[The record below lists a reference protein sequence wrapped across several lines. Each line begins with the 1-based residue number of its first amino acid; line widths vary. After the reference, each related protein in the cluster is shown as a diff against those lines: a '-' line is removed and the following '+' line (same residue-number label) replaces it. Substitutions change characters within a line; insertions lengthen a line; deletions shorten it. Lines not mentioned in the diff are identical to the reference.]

1 MDLKIILVVFSLF
14 FFTFSV
20 SDYNSNF
27 AQMYAYHSSVAYC
40 SNNTKI
46 LKWDCSPCSKISN
59 FIPYKIF
66 QDPSTDTSGYLG
78 STDNGNTIVV
88 SFRGTNAKD
97 IKNWITNLNFA
108 KQTPYK
114 QVPDAAVHDGFLNA
128 YEKLSPQI
136 ISGVKDLIGTKTKV
150 TVYITGHSLGGALA
164 TLCAVDLKISF
175 GIKANIF
182 LYTFG
187 TPRVGNQAFAQYCN
201 ALTNE
206 NWRLVHYAD
215 LVPQLPLQRLKF
227 HHEPREVWYNEPFT
241 SFKICDTTGEDSTCS
256 DGLGTEAIS
265 IPDHLHY
272 FNFPIGSFC
281 N

>member
-27 AQMYAYHSSVAYC
+27 AQMYVYHSSVAYC

-97 IKNWITNLNFA
+97 IK
-108 KQTPYK
+108 
-114 QVPDAAVHDGFLNA
+114 
-128 YEKLSPQI
+128 KLDNQF
-136 ISGVKDLIGTKTKV
+136 KF
-150 TVYITGHSLGGALA
+150 
-164 TLCAVDLKISF
+164 CQ
-175 GIKANIF
+175 AN
-182 LYTFG
+182 
-187 TPRVGNQAFAQYCN
+187 
-201 ALTNE
+201 
-206 NWRLVHYAD
+206 
-215 LVPQLPLQRLKF
+215 
-227 HHEPREVWYNEPFT
+227 
-241 SFKICDTTGEDSTCS
+241 
-256 DGLGTEAIS
+256 
-265 IPDHLHY
+265 
-272 FNFPIGSFC
+272 PI
-281 N
+281 